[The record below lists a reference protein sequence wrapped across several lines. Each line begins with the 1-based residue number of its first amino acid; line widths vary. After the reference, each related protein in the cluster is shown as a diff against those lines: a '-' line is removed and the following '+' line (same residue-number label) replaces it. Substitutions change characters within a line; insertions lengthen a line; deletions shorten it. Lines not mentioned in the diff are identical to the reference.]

1 MAHGPD
7 GVPYGQ
13 LFQLL
18 TKENAKGIKMK
29 KIFVLQLMLI
39 IALSAHTTYAFY
51 YRSHVYGPRKHVTKP
66 SEGMKRAG
74 RTGESPE
81 EKQKRIAEE
90 KRKRIAIREAAEK
103 AKTITYSK
111 VEIPEWAVPSS
122 SPNSPASLRFPINR
136 EMRIESLC
144 DFVLGRVINLARDP
158 VVLDDDY
165 NMEVVVQLKRPF
177 RLCTRAK
184 LRYSR
189 INHGLYSIK
198 LYSLPQEKMS
208 DEEVLTEVEKMT
220 EAFKKK
226 FGDRFSIW
234 STFSP
239 DMSRH
244 PPVMSGKTAVWKKHT
259 GQSLCIKAREDV
271 IGRSRTVLKGGT
283 DKSKVKHGW
292 TFSVELVD
300 SVLRDL
306 DLTPPPRKEVF
317 VNGVDVL

>member
-1 MAHGPD
+1 MK
-7 GVPYGQ
+7 
-13 LFQLL
+13 
-18 TKENAKGIKMK
+18 TKL
-29 KIFVLQLMLI
+29 VLQLMLI
-39 IALSAHTTYAFY
+39 IALSAHTAYAFY

-66 SEGMKRAG
+66 SEGTKRVG

-90 KRKRIAIREAAEK
+90 KRKRIAIREAVEK

-111 VEIPEWAVPSS
+111 VAIPEGAVPSS
-122 SPNSPASLRFPINR
+122 SPNPPASLRFPINR

-144 DFVLGRVINLARDP
+144 GFALGRVINLSRDT
-158 VVLDDDY
+158 VVLDDDC

-189 INHGLYSIK
+189 INHGLYSIR

-208 DEEVLTEVEKMT
+208 DEEVLTEVENMT
-220 EAFKKK
+220 EAFKEK
-226 FGDRFSIW
+226 FGDRFSMW
-234 STFSP
+234 STFYP

-244 PPVMSGKTAVWKKHT
+244 PPVASGKTAIWKTHT
-259 GQSLCIKAREDV
+259 GQSLCIKAHEDV
-271 IGRSRTVLKGGT
+271 IDRHRMTLKGAV
-283 DKSKVKHGW
+283 DKSKIKHGW

-306 DLTPPPRKEVF
+306 DLKPPPRKEVF
-317 VNGVDVL
+317 VEGVDVL